1 MKQIL
6 TEFCGEYYDYK
17 LFKSTDQLLEE
28 DITENDLF
36 YIFLK
41 EEDAKWGQR
50 FARQELNE
58 SKGKKSIFI
67 VQFLRKMKYK

>member
-6 TEFCGEYYDYK
+6 NDFCGEYYDYK

-41 EEDAKWGQR
+41 EEDAKWG
-50 FARQELNE
+50 
-58 SKGKKSIFI
+58 
-67 VQFLRKMKYK
+67 